1 MNKRPGWFI
10 RADQETDVRSRLFL
24 FPHAGGNPNQYKEW
38 GKHIGDGVAVYIA
51 FLPGRGMRFREK
63 PISDLALLIST
74 LAEEIQPLLSSNNFF
89 LGHSLGALI
98 AYQLAKRLSTNGVLP
113 LRKLIVSARNAPH
126 VKRVSKSLQN
136 LSDAEFILALQDYG
150 ATPLE
155 LLAHKELMAL
165 QLPMLRADFSMA
177 EQFVSSEITALD
189 CGILALGAKDDRFT
203 DHEGLEQWSKC
214 TKAEFNLTMFEG
226 GHFYFQ
232 ERQELFF
239 SRLREEIR
247 RSLAED

>member
-1 MNKRPGWFI
+1 MSKNAGWFI

-38 GKHIGDGVAVYIA
+38 GKFIGDGVAVYIA

-63 PISDLALLIST
+63 PISDLALLTNT
-74 LAEEIQPLLSSNNFF
+74 LSEEIQPLLCDNNFF

-98 AYQLAKRLSTNGVLP
+98 AYQLATRLSVDGAQP
-113 LRKLIVSARNAPH
+113 LKRLIVSARNAPH
-126 VKRVSKSLQN
+126 VKRVGKTLHN
-136 LSDAEFILALQDYG
+136 LSDADFILALQDYG

-165 QLPMLRADFSMA
+165 QLPMLRADFSLA
-177 EQFVSSEITALD
+177 EQYVSSEITALD

-203 DHEGLEQWSKC
+203 DCEGLEQWSKC

-232 ERQELFF
+232 EQRELFF
-239 SRLREEIR
+239 ARLREEIR
-247 RSLAED
+247 RSLAKG